1 MDFSLRGF
9 AVRRGLGH
17 RLCCEARTGVA
28 QGKGRAPREE
38 RERLCPGSSTL
49 LGEAPVPPALMPPSH
64 PVMGD
69 SVLVTQ
75 NSGLGALAKHF
86 SNRRPSI

>member
-9 AVRRGLGH
+9 PVPRGLGH
-17 RLCCEARTGVA
+17 RLCCEACTGVA

-49 LGEAPVPPALMPPSH
+49 LGEALVPLGLMPPSH

-69 SVLVTQ
+69 FVLVTQ
-75 NSGLGALAKHF
+75 NSGLGALVKHF